1 MASNVTT
8 VNQRG
13 RPYQRQRGDRRQL
26 VRTAAA
32 AIPQEYFAP
41 ERQWL
46 QQRGPTLN
54 KAYNMAKMA
63 VALVNAEKQFY
74 DISGNLNPVLVPT
87 PQYLCGIAQG
97 DDDQTRNGNTIRAKE
112 LDVRMHFYSGSG
124 STSSIT
130 VRVFIVIDND
140 PRGVVPNVGTLF
152 QGGTASVDG
161 MPVLDLAQ
169 GRFKWIYDETF
180 VLEAAAGG
188 SSGKVIVVSQK
199 LDRHINY
206 TGTTG
211 ATASAGAGAIFLY
224 CLTDIVTPSP
234 TGTFYSRLRY
244 YDN

>member
-1 MASNVTT
+1 MATNVTT
-8 VNQRG
+8 INQRG
-13 RPYQRQRGDRRQL
+13 RYQRQRGDRRQL
-26 VRTAAA
+26 VRAAA
-32 AIPQEYFAP
+32 AAVPQEYFAP

-63 VALVNAEKQFY
+63 VSLVNAEKQFY
-74 DISGNLNPVLVPT
+74 DVSGNLNPVLVPT
-87 PQYLCGIAQG
+87 PQYLCGIPQG

-112 LDVRMHFYSGSG
+112 LDVRMHFYAGSAA
-124 STSSIT
+124 TSNIT

-169 GRFKWIYDETF
+169 GRFKWIFDETF
-180 VLEAAAGG
+180 TLEGSAAAGG
-188 SSGKVIVVSQK
+188 KVVIVQQK

-211 ATASAGAGAIFLY
+211 ATASCGAGAIFLY
-224 CLTDIVTPSP
+224 CLTDIATPSP